1 MSDRENRSARR
12 TAVIGCLAVLLAAA
26 AAPASAAP
34 ARPGDGFEQPV
45 VAPGTYVKRSAGDT
59 FGRWTVTRGT
69 IDQIGRGYW
78 QAADSRQSIDLNGTS
93 EGTVRTTF
101 GTARAARYRISYFL
115 AGNPAGGP
123 AVKTGKVLVNGTVRQ
138 AFSFD
143 TTGRTVTAM
152 GWVRRSFVV
161 LVATGGPATLD
172 FASTS
177 GPTAY
182 GPVIDKTSAVRCL
195 TLACT

>member
-1 MSDRENRSARR
+1 MRALRR
-12 TAVIGCLAVLLAAA
+12 TAVVACVLAGV

-34 ARPGDGFEQPV
+34 GRPADGFEQPV
-45 VAPGTYVKRSAGDT
+45 VPPGTYVTRTAGET
-59 FGRWTVTRGT
+59 FGRWTVTRGS

-78 QAADSRQSIDLNGTS
+78 QAADSRQSIDLNGRS
-93 EGTVRTTF
+93 AGTIRTT
-101 GTARAARYRISYFL
+101 AATQPSVRYRVSYFL

-123 AVKTGKVLVNGTVRQ
+123 AVKTGRVLVNGTVRQ
-138 AFSFD
+138 TFSFD
-143 TTGRTVTAM
+143 TTGRTFASM
-152 GWVRRSFVV
+152 GYVRKSFVFV
-161 LVATGGPATLD
+161 GTGGPATID

-182 GPVIDKTSAVRCL
+182 GPVIDKTSAVRCP